1 MFFSKGKLEVVLDS
15 PDIVLY
21 GSPREAR
28 FAEIT
33 GRVVLTSKTPQPAS
47 SLIVRLKPKYQNPF
61 NPVLSALWMS
71 DITYTIIKDGE
82 IDDASVA
89 IPHDSTTG
97 QQQWCFAMAIPGN
110 ILETVFTPDVLV
122 AYELGA
128 EMRTTSASHWVPF
141 CKLAHS
147 VPICIKRLPAADSAW
162 STIANEPMYASAVW
176 RNSVEMTAIA
186 GSRIMHDSQSFEVT
200 GVVRPLHKGM
210 RLLCAG
216 FEIRESLEGYL
227 RCLTLESS
235 QRSIVAKCSCDIT
248 ATSLGTI
255 RRSESVVATDM
266 PSNVRFKM
274 EYPPASIPHRAGVA
288 IDQEIQVFG
297 TLSVPRAYTNIQYD
311 IASGPIRVSHE
322 LVFSASIVDEHGQV
336 HSVRLSSGIYVL
348 PQSTQV
354 PVDLPR
360 YEHSDRD
367 ILLAA
372 GRRWSLDS
380 SIETFLPSWTGAM
393 ATQRMCQESQPP
405 EYSHPIAAAIPSS

>member
-1 MFFSKGKLEVVLDS
+1 KGKLEVVLDS
-15 PDIVLY
+15 PDVVLY
-21 GSPREAR
+21 GSPRVAR

-33 GRVVLTSKTPQPAS
+33 GRVVLTSKTPQSAS

-61 NPVLSALWMS
+61 NPMLSALWVS
-71 DITYTIIKDGE
+71 DITQTIVKDGE
-82 IDDASVA
+82 VDDASVA
-89 IPHDSTTG
+89 IPHDPSTG
-97 QQQWCFAMAIPGN
+97 HQQWHFAMAIPGN
-110 ILETVFTPDVLV
+110 IFETVHTPDVLV
-122 AYELGA
+122 AYELVA
-128 EMRTTSASHWVPF
+128 EMRATSVSHWVPF

-147 VPICIKRLPAADSAW
+147 TPVSIKRLPAADSAW
-162 STIANEPMYASAVW
+162 ATIANEPMYASAVW

-186 GSRIMHDSQSFEVT
+186 GSRVMHDSQSFEVT

-227 RCLTLESS
+227 RSSTQESS
-235 QRSIVAKCSCDIT
+235 QRKTVAKCSCDIT
-248 ATSLGTI
+248 TTSLGTL
-255 RRSESVVATDM
+255 RRSDSVATDM
-266 PSNVRFKM
+266 ASNVHFKM
-274 EYPPASIPHRAGVA
+274 EYPPTSTPHRIGVA

-297 TLSVPRAYTNIQYD
+297 ALSVPCAYKEIQYD

-336 HSVRLSSGIYVL
+336 HNVRLSSGIYVL

-360 YEHSDRD
+360 YEHSDKD

-380 SIETFLPSWTGAM
+380 STGACLPSWTESM
-393 ATQRMCQESQPP
+393 AAQRV
-405 EYSHPIAAAIPSS
+405 